1 MFSCK
6 EYQNL
11 NSFFAIIMGLSNI
24 AVSKDNKLIFST
36 VISGK
41 EGHGISLVRT
51 ESSVITKEQFVLIF
65 LVYAC
70 TCFQNYYA
78 F

>member
-1 MFSCK
+1 M
-6 EYQNL
+6 NL
-11 NSFFAIIMGLSNI
+11 VRKQRISVI
-24 AVSKDNKLIFST
+24 T

-65 LVYAC
+65 IVYAC

>member
-1 MFSCK
+1 MYAFL
-6 EYQNL
+6 Y
-11 NSFFAIIMGLSNI
+11 
-24 AVSKDNKLIFST
+24 T

-65 LVYAC
+65 IVYAC